1 MTVYTAPLDEMRF
14 VLYDVLGADKLLTE
28 LPGHEDHGA
37 DLIDTVLAEAA
48 KFCEEQL
55 LSLNRTGDEE
65 GCSFE
70 NGVVRTPKGF
80 KEAYE
85 TFAGGG
91 WTGLACRPQD
101 GGQDLPKVV
110 NLMVEEMVCSTN
122 LSFGTYPGLSLGA
135 YNAIK
140 LHAAEELKRLY
151 LPKLADGSWS
161 GTMCLTEPQCGTDLG
176 LIRTRAEPQGDGTF
190 AITGTKIFIS
200 AGEHDL
206 TRNIVHLVLARLPD
220 APAGTR
226 GISLFLVPK
235 FLPRPDGSEGQRN
248 GVACGGIEHKMGL
261 KASATCVLNFDGA
274 KGWLI
279 GEAHKGM
286 RAMFTM
292 MNAARLAVGIQGL
305 GIAETAYQSARAYA
319 RERLQGRALN
329 GAAAPDKPADPIIVH
344 PDVRRLLLTIKANTE
359 AARALALWVGLSLDI
374 AERHADAQR
383 RQEADDLVQ

>member
-37 DLIDTVLAEAA
+37 DLIDTVLAVAA

-55 LSLNRTGDEE
+55 LPLNRTGDEE

-85 TFAGGG
+85 TFAGAG
-91 WTGLACRPQD
+91 WTGLACRPED

-151 LPKLADGSWS
+151 LRRSSLKVVVCDSSKFHRMSL
-161 GTMCLTEPQCGTDLG
+161 
-176 LIRTRAEPQGDGTF
+176 
-190 AITGTKIFIS
+190 
-200 AGEHDL
+200 
-206 TRNIVHLVLARLPD
+206 VHVSDFSTIDTLVTD
-220 APAGTR
+220 APPPED
-226 GISLFLVPK
+226 I
-235 FLPRPDGSEGQRN
+235 
-248 GVACGGIEHKMGL
+248 
-261 KASATCVLNFDGA
+261 
-274 KGWLI
+274 
-279 GEAHKGM
+279 
-286 RAMFTM
+286 
-292 MNAARLAVGIQGL
+292 
-305 GIAETAYQSARAYA
+305 
-319 RERLQGRALN
+319 
-329 GAAAPDKPADPIIVH
+329 AAALDAAGVETRIVG
-344 PDVRRLLLTIKANTE
+344 PED
-359 AARALALWVGLSLDI
+359 ALGSGHE
-374 AERHADAQR
+374 ERKR
-383 RQEADDLVQ
+383 YSR